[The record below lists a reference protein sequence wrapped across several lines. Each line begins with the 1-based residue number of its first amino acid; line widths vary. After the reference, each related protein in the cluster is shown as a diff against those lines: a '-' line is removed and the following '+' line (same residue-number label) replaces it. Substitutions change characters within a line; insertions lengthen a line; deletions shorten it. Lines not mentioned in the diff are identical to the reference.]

1 MTCFLF
7 IIVIIVIII
16 VIIVII
22 ITIIVII
29 IIINIWWRISYK
41 FQAVVTS
48 ISTSPRAAC
57 MNKTYCLDDKIAL
70 FTVHLPEVGF
80 SNHDWINPVSTE
92 ILIFPLWLCWD
103 KSYYYI
109 VYFSFIILNRRRS
122 SYKQSTQALTYSG
135 VGIWFTYSG
144 AAIWFTYSGVDFS
157 FT

>member
-41 FQAVVTS
+41 FQAVGTS

-57 MNKTYCLDDKIAL
+57 VNKTYCLDDKIAL

-92 ILIFPLWLCWD
+92 ILVFLLWLGWD
-103 KSYYYI
+103 KNYYLI
-109 VYFSFIILNRRRS
+109 VYVSFIILNKCWS
-122 SYKQSTQALTYSG
+122 SYEWSTQTLTYSG
-135 VGIWFTYSG
+135 VGIGIWFTYSG
-144 AAIWFTYSGVDFS
+144 ATIWFTY
-157 FT
+157 